1 MPETKKKLKVLYKEK
16 HQKSANNN
24 GTIKETN
31 QNKVC
36 NNWVQTNQKKT
47 NAIYV
52 ICVLPNMK
60 YD

>member
-36 NNWVQTNQKKT
+36 NNWVQTNQKKKT
-47 NAIYV
+47 RSVLYV
-52 ICVLPNMK
+52 YYQI
-60 YD
+60 